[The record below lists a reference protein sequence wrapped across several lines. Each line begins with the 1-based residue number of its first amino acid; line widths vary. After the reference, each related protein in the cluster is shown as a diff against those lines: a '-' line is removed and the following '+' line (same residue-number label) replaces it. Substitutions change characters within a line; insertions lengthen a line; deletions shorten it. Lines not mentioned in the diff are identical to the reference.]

1 MWQGILSPYLVTIA
15 VTWSCAH
22 IIKCALSLN
31 KNEKIKFRSCLFVS
45 GGMPSSHS
53 ATTVALMT
61 IIGLCDG
68 VGSALFGL
76 ATMFALIVMYDA
88 MKVRRSSGE
97 QGETIRALIKEQKSA
112 IKLPRVVKGHTPIE
126 VLAGAFLGLIIGIV
140 VFLLTIK

>member
-1 MWQGILSPYLVTIA
+1 MWEGILSPYLITIVIA
-15 VTWSCAH
+15 WSCAH
-22 IIKCALSLN
+22 AIKYIISLN
-31 KNEKIKFRSCLFVS
+31 KNEKIRFRSRLFIS

-97 QGETIRALIKEQKSA
+97 QGEAIRTLIKEQKST
-112 IKLPRVVKGHTPIE
+112 IKLPRAARGHTPLE

-140 VFLLTIK
+140 VFLSIK